1 MKTIIHYIVTGSVS
15 FTFSSLFYLFFS
27 ELGIFPNM
35 SNQMMLNVLYITI
48 AILVLIYAT
57 NLLPIEN
64 SITIYALELLSVI
77 TVLISSSFFF
87 ALYPFDIQYLLPIL
101 LIGVMTYII
110 VIVVF
115 FIGNQTSAKRINSL
129 IKKRNEVQKDD

>member
-1 MKTIIHYIVTGSVS
+1 
-15 FTFSSLFYLFFS
+15 
-27 ELGIFPNM
+27 M

>member
-15 FTFSSLFYLFFS
+15 FTFSSLVYLFFS